1 MNLRSTKDRES
12 DELLVAGSGNVASV
26 SEDTAEAP
34 GHALSWR
41 EINRVFFV
49 AAAAGAIWF
58 SAGVS
63 NPYITAVGVICTL
76 VGGFPIF
83 REAYENIVE
92 RRMTMELSMAIAIV
106 AALAIREIFTAL
118 VITLFV
124 LVAEILEGLTVG
136 RGRKAIQRLV
146 DLLPNTATVRRN
158 GTWTDVD
165 IAKVSTR
172 DVVLVKP
179 GGRIPVDGQIVGGH
193 SFVDQAPITGES
205 MPVEK
210 QSGAVV
216 YAGTSSSG

>member
-1 MNLRSTKDRES
+1 
-12 DELLVAGSGNVASV
+12 VASV

-92 RRMTMELSMAIAIV
+92 RRMRSRRV
-106 AALAIREIFTAL
+106 AAICTG
-118 VITLFV
+118 TFV
-124 LVAEILEGLTVG
+124 LAAAGL
-136 RGRKAIQRLV
+136 L
-146 DLLPNTATVRRN
+146 N
-158 GTWTDVD
+158 GKRAVTHWAYCDKLSRVC
-165 IAKVSTR
+165 
-172 DVVLVKP
+172 P
-179 GGRIPVDGQIVGGH
+179 P
-193 SFVDQAPITGES
+193 TGLN
-205 MPVEK
+205 
-210 QSGAVV
+210 
-216 YAGTSSSG
+216 